1 MAAMTTR
8 ASPDAGLSPAIGN
21 RGEQEDQS
29 HRGNPQQ
36 RHPLL
41 EPSLTFG
48 VLELGHR
55 SSVLTGLCAKKLL
68 DLLLELLG
76 FLRAAE
82 LLELLHQ
89 PVHLFSKRPVAFLR
103 LLGRLL
109 RGFVE
114 ALSSGLQL
122 LADLFLLLAPVD
134 LLQLAVHVPN
144 QAFRL
149 LHPFRR
155 AHARE
160 KLARLR
166 PPPPE
171 GRPHSRVNTSP
182 PSPLPLL

>member
-1 MAAMTTR
+1 MPTKSTPAMTTR

-55 SSVLTGLCAKKLL
+55 SSVLIGLCAKKLL

-82 LLELLHQ
+82 LLQLLHE
-89 PVHLFSKRPVAFLR
+89 PVHLIAKRLVAFLR
-103 LLGRLL
+103 LPGRLV
-109 RGFVE
+109 RGLVE
-114 ALSSGLQL
+114 ALARGLEL
-122 LADLFLLLAPVD
+122 VADLF
-134 LLQLAVHVPN
+134 
-144 QAFRL
+144 
-149 LHPFRR
+149 
-155 AHARE
+155 
-160 KLARLR
+160 
-166 PPPPE
+166 
-171 GRPHSRVNTSP
+171 
-182 PSPLPLL
+182 